1 MDDTLQSWQ
10 AHASAKKTYRQA
22 QCRRDIQPFDPA
34 AAARSALAKAVA
46 AIDSKNAK
54 RSKKIQKLRYLI
66 FEVRSLQPAEITEIS
81 EALGQSLNTTRD
93 QLRKLIKLDLVVR
106 VPFEHHTLYGIN
118 GHFNKFIDD
127 ILNGLYE

>member
-1 MDDTLQSWQ
+1 MDDALQSWQ
-10 AHASAKKTYRQA
+10 ADSRAKKIYRQA
-22 QCRRDIQPFDPA
+22 QCRRDLQPFDPA
-34 AAARSALAKAVA
+34 ASARAALARTVA

-81 EALGQSLNTTRD
+81 EALGQSRNTTRD
-93 QLRKLIKLDLVVR
+93 QLRKLIKLDLVIR

>member
-1 MDDTLQSWQ
+1 MDDALQSWQ
-10 AHASAKKTYRQA
+10 ADTGTQKTYRQA
-22 QCRRDIQPFDPA
+22 QCRRDLKSFDTA
-34 AAARSALAKAVA
+34 AAARAALARTIAK
-46 AIDSKNAK
+46 IDSKNQK

-66 FEVRSLQPAEITEIS
+66 FEVRCLQPAEITQIA

-93 QLRKLIKLDLVVR
+93 QLRKLIKLDLVIR

-118 GHFNKFIDD
+118 GHFNTFIDD